1 MKSKLPLLFGVT
13 FLAFAVAACEGPA
26 GPQGQPGQQGET
38 GATGATGPAGPP
50 GPAGESAA
58 NICSD
63 CHSSDATIVAIE
75 QQFELS
81 PHGFPNFELRTGGS
95 CDDCHTSQG
104 FTARFTGEDPDF
116 SGGVASL
123 NCRTCHQI
131 HTDFEADDY
140 ALTTTD
146 PVKLMVASTE
156 GDSIVDFGDGVNT
169 GSNLCASCHQARSE
183 DAWASWEAPLSQMFE
198 LGEHYDTH
206 HGPQGNVFSAE
217 LPAEFE
223 FGDITTGVFGPHSEV
238 ACVGCHMGFGVEGLT
253 PEATPDG
260 ELSHTYRPSEDVCGT
275 CHDPDFDY
283 GGIRT
288 QMMTD
293 LEDLGECLEAEGVI
307 ENFDWATHSF
317 DPVVDDE
324 ATAAVNEGEHPEPYV
339 AVFLAWVT
347 MLEDGSWGVHQP
359 RYANEIIANAL
370 DFMETNSALCPVVVG
385 P

>member
-1 MKSKLPLLFGVT
+1 MKSKLPLLFGAT
-13 FLAFAVAACEGPA
+13 LLAFAVAACEGPA
-26 GPQGQPGQQGET
+26 GPQGPAGTQGE
-38 GATGATGPAGPP
+38 TGATGPAGPQ

-81 PHGFPNFELRTGGS
+81 PHGFGNFTIQARSS
-95 CDDCHTSQG
+95 CWGCHTSQG
-104 FTARFTGEDPDF
+104 FVARFTGEEPDF
-116 SGGVASL
+116 TLGVASL

-131 HTDFEADDY
+131 HTDFEEADF

-146 PVKLMVASTE
+146 PVKLMVGSAE
-156 GDSIVDFGDGVNT
+156 GDSIVNFGGDVNS
-169 GSNLCASCHQARSE
+169 GSNLCASCHQARTE
-183 DAWASWEAPLSQMFE
+183 DAWASWQAPLSQMFE

-206 HGPQGNVFSAE
+206 HGPQGNVFAAE

-223 FGDITTGVFGPHSEV
+223 FGDITTGVFGPHEEV
-238 ACVGCHMGFGVEGLT
+238 ACVGCHMGLNVEGVT
-253 PEATPDG
+253 PMPTPDG
-260 ELSHTYRPSEDVCGT
+260 ELSHTFRPSEDVCGT

-288 QMMTD
+288 QTMET
-293 LEDLGECLEAEGVI
+293 LQALGECLEAEGVI
-307 ENFDWATHSF
+307 TDFDWANHSF
-317 DPVVDDE
+317 DPVFDDE
-324 ATAAVNEGEHPEPYV
+324 ATPAVNEGLHPEPYV
-339 AVFLAWVT
+339 AAFLAFAT

-359 RYANEIIANAL
+359 RYANEIVVNAL
-370 DFMETNSALCPVVVG
+370 AFMETNSALCPVVV